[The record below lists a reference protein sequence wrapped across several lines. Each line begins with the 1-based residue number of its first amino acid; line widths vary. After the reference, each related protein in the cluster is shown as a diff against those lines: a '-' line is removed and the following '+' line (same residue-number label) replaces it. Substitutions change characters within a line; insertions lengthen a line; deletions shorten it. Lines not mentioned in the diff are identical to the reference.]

1 MEGRPILTP
10 QQIMERQI
18 QMVDRFLDR
27 ASAQIARPVA
37 HSSGEGAK

>member
-18 QMVDRFLDR
+18 RLIDRFLDQ
-27 ASAQIARPVA
+27 ASEQTVRPA
-37 HSSGEGAK
+37 APSSGEGAS